1 MGVFNRLGYNFD
13 STKFGSGD
21 SFTTGQAYLLNS
33 VSPLKTWQ
41 ADDLINTAATGYF
54 QNPHSANL
62 VILTTLANAFLP
74 LSNTSNV
81 TFTFAS
87 SSANSLYLAATNVLI
102 ELPSFTDHTNRISG
116 VTSTTNGN
124 LLPDYQI
131 AMSVGRQVLSI
142 TNQIDGVQNN
152 APLLGNFTS
161 LAIGGDIANTI
172 ILLTNDLATLNAS
185 MTLVGGNLVSSITSS
200 SMNTIVSDVQ
210 SAYTLLNGR
219 RTSDVNFYLNSLS
232 LVNDY
237 NKVSQFTRVGVNSNY
252 LINTLNIGTD
262 KLKTNLQSNTVIPTV
277 VNSGT
282 YSTIPNAYTT
292 STAGYSN
299 ENLVD
304 TYARNIAQAAFDAA
318 NSVVVSTNSDNLARN
333 RAQSA
338 FIQANTATNNTTYL
352 QGALNTSNVN
362 IAYTLGVDLGQ
373 NTFITG
379 VQGYS
384 QSAYNQANVTAG
396 ALNTTNTNIVYIQ
409 AGLNS
414 ANANIVLLQSGL
426 NTANANTA
434 YLQSGLNTANAN
446 TVYIQAGL
454 NSANANIVLLQSG
467 LNTANANTA
476 YLQSGL
482 NTANANTVYI
492 QAGLNSANANI
503 INLQAT
509 SNTLLTNT
517 GSLIIT
523 NGGSQ
528 IYIANTSSSALNV
541 AGGIIGN
548 TILAGGINLLNYTQA
563 SYTQA
568 NTANTRA
575 YLTISPS
582 VTSGSGSGNQFCPV
596 GVNTSTA
603 TQYNFTVTGTT
614 TFYEP
619 NFTGAQSDGAKFILR
634 IFATSVYTISWSTT
648 FKQTGVVLPT
658 ATVANKYIYVACIYN
673 SAGNGWDVV
682 AVNSQ

>member
-1 MGVFNRLGYNFD
+1 
-13 STKFGSGD
+13 
-21 SFTTGQAYLLNS
+21 
-33 VSPLKTWQ
+33 
-41 ADDLINTAATGYF
+41 
-54 QNPHSANL
+54 
-62 VILTTLANAFLP
+62 
-74 LSNTSNV
+74 
-81 TFTFAS
+81 
-87 SSANSLYLAATNVLI
+87 
-102 ELPSFTDHTNRISG
+102 
-116 VTSTTNGN
+116 
-124 LLPDYQI
+124 
-131 AMSVGRQVLSI
+131 
-142 TNQIDGVQNN
+142 
-152 APLLGNFTS
+152 
-161 LAIGGDIANTI
+161 
-172 ILLTNDLATLNAS
+172 
-185 MTLVGGNLVSSITSS
+185 MTLVGGNLVSSITTSS
-200 SMNTIVSDVQ
+200 LNIIVADVQ

-454 NSANANIVLLQSG
+454 NSANANI
-467 LNTANANTA
+467 
-476 YLQSGL
+476 
-482 NTANANTVYI
+482 
-492 QAGLNSANANI
+492 

-673 SAGNGWDVV
+673 SGNGWDVV

>member
-1 MGVFNRLGYNFD
+1 
-13 STKFGSGD
+13 
-21 SFTTGQAYLLNS
+21 
-33 VSPLKTWQ
+33 
-41 ADDLINTAATGYF
+41 
-54 QNPHSANL
+54 
-62 VILTTLANAFLP
+62 
-74 LSNTSNV
+74 
-81 TFTFAS
+81 
-87 SSANSLYLAATNVLI
+87 
-102 ELPSFTDHTNRISG
+102 
-116 VTSTTNGN
+116 
-124 LLPDYQI
+124 
-131 AMSVGRQVLSI
+131 
-142 TNQIDGVQNN
+142 
-152 APLLGNFTS
+152 
-161 LAIGGDIANTI
+161 
-172 ILLTNDLATLNAS
+172 
-185 MTLVGGNLVSSITSS
+185 
-200 SMNTIVSDVQ
+200 
-210 SAYTLLNGR
+210 LNGR

-426 NTANANTA
+426 NTANANSA
-434 YLQSGLNTANAN
+434 YLQGALNTANTNIVYIQSGLNSANANIVLLQAGLNTVNANSAYLQAGLNTANAN
-446 TVYIQAGL
+446 TVYIQSGL
-454 NSANANIVLLQSG
+454 NSANANIVLLQAGLNTVNANSSYLQAGLNTANANTVYIQSGLNSANANIVLLQAG

-658 ATVANKYIYVACIYN
+658 ATVANKYIYVACIFN
-673 SAGNGWDVV
+673 SAAYGWDVV